1 MINTKYL
8 RFFRSQRFLYFRASK
23 KAANFSVNLLLK
35 ICANYK
41 EEKMDQKIENLDVN
55 TLLQPLEELRDCCF
69 CPRNCHT
76 DRFSENLGYCKS
88 DASFNISS
96 ICNHRGEEPPISGS
110 KGICNIFFYNCNLQ
124 CIYCQNFQISKNV
137 RRSFHEKFPLKE
149 VLIQILRILDTGIN
163 IVGFVS
169 PSHFIPQMK
178 VIVNSLKA
186 IGRNPVIVYNTNGY
200 DTVSS
205 IKELEKFVDVYL
217 PDFKYCDIN
226 ISKEY
231 SDTENY
237 SEFALNAIKE
247 MYHQKGSGLEMDEF
261 GYAQKGIIIRHLVL
275 PRQVENSINVL
286 RTIATEISPEIHISL
301 MSQYYPT
308 QNVSAHSGL
317 CRTLKQNE
325 YEKVV
330 LEMEKLNMFNGWV
343 QDMSSYE
350 NYRPDFSKKR
360 NPFG

>member
-1 MINTKYL
+1 
-8 RFFRSQRFLYFRASK
+8 
-23 KAANFSVNLLLK
+23 
-35 ICANYK
+35 
-41 EEKMDQKIENLDVN
+41 MDQKNENLDFS
-55 TLLQPLEELRDCCF
+55 TLLQPLEELKNCCF
-69 CPRNCHT
+69 CPRNCHA

-96 ICNHRGEEPPISGS
+96 ICNHQGEEPPISGN
-110 KGICNIFFYNCNLQ
+110 KGICNIFFTNCNLQ
-124 CIYCQNFQISKNV
+124 CVYCQNFQISRNV
-137 RRSFHEKFPLKE
+137 KRNFSEILTIKE
-149 VLIQILRILDTGIN
+149 VLNQILRILDMGIN

-200 DTVSS
+200 DTVDSL
-205 IKELEKFVDVYL
+205 KELEEYVDVYL
-217 PDFKYCDIN
+217 PDFKYSDKI

-231 SDTENY
+231 SDAENY
-237 SEFALNAIKE
+237 PKAALNAIEE
-247 MYHQKGSGLEMDEF
+247 MYRQKGSELVFDEF

-275 PRQVENSINVL
+275 PMQVENSIHVL
-286 RTIATEISPEIHISL
+286 RTIASEISPEIHISL

-308 QNVSAHSGL
+308 QNVAAHPKL
-317 CRTLKQNE
+317 CRTLKQSE

-330 LEMEKLNMFNGWV
+330 SEMENLGMFNGWV

-350 NYRPDFSKKR
+350 NYRPDFSKNK
-360 NPFG
+360 NPFE